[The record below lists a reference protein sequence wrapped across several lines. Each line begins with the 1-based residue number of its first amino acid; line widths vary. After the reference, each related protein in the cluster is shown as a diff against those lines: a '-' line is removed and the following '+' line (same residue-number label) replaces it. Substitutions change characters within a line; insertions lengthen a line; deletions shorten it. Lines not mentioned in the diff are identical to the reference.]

1 MKVLDFGIVGAA
13 RKAADESLLQTG
25 ADQIQGTPA
34 FMAPEQAM
42 GPAVDGRADIYAT
55 GCLAYWLLT
64 GQFVFTAETPM
75 GLIMHHARTLPLP
88 PSARTSQPIPPGL
101 DALILSCLAKDP
113 AQRPQTARDL
123 ASRLAELDGGGAWT
137 QERARDWWAIYGAR
151 PMTPSANVD

>member
-1 MKVLDFGIVGAA
+1 
-13 RKAADESLLQTG
+13 
-25 ADQIQGTPA
+25 
-34 FMAPEQAM
+34 
-42 GPAVDGRADIYAT
+42 VDGRADIYAT

-64 GQFVFTAETPM
+64 GQFVFTAQTAM
-75 GLIMHHARTLPLP
+75 GLIMHHARTPPAP

-123 ASRLAELDGGGAWT
+123 ASRLAELDGGEAWT

-151 PMTPSANVD
+151 PMTSSANTD